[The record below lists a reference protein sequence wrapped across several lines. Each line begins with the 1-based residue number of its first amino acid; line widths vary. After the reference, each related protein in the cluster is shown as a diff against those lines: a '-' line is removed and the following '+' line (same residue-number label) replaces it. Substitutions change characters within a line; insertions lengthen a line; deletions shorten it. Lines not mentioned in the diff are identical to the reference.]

1 MNYMKIRLV
10 ITMLAMLFT
19 LSSIFAQG
27 DLEKRIQEERVKFFN
42 QELQLSE
49 AEAAAFW
56 PLFDQYRADEKAL
69 EAKYRTNKKL
79 ALLSDEEVEQHI
91 FQMLELEEQKLALKK
106 DYIEKLRGKLPIRK
120 IAMLKNTELK
130 FKRRILK
137 KIQENRA
144 RRRRK

>member
-1 MNYMKIRLV
+1 MKIRFV

-19 LSSIFAQG
+19 LNSIFAQG
-27 DLEKRIQEERVKFFN
+27 DLERRIQEERVKFFN
-42 QELQLSE
+42 QELQLSD
-49 AEAAAFW
+49 AEADAFW

-91 FQMLELEEQKLALKK
+91 FQMLELEEKKLALKRA
-106 DYIEKLRGKLPIRK
+106 YIEKLRGKLPIRK
-120 IAMLKNTELK
+120 IAMLRNTELK

-144 RRRRK
+144 RRRQK